1 MEEKHTFAS
10 AIHQED
16 VDDESPA
23 IQALAASAQ
32 RKLDFRLMP
41 ILTLVYLFA
50 FIDRSNAGNAR
61 VLGMSEDLHLDAYRF
76 NISLSCFYVPY
87 ILFEIPA
94 NIMCKIVGPKIWIP
108 FLTFT
113 FGVIVMSMASVQS
126 YHGFLAARTFLGLAE
141 AGIMPGITYCLS
153 CFYRRRELVSRVG
166 IYSSVASL
174 SGAFGGLLAAAFAK
188 VPAWGIMHTWRN
200 IFFFEGII
208 SMLIAV
214 LAFFLIP
221 ASVEKAPFL
230 TPAEKEVT
238 ARRLARDLGAGHVE
252 VSVLRCLRRAVF
264 NLNTILIA
272 VASLCSLLTMNS
284 MALFMPSIL
293 NALGYSGIHSQ
304 LLSVPPYCW
313 AALVCVTVTT
323 LSGRSQK
330 RGIWITG
337 LMPITATGF
346 ILLLTRTHTAVRYF
360 ALFLCLTGAFT
371 VSPMFVAWCMDNTA
385 GHMTRAIA
393 AGAVVG
399 FGNIGGLIAAWAYV
413 LPDAPGY
420 VKGHALNLGFAVFC
434 VVVVCVAIWNLHRE
448 NQLKA
453 EGRRD
458 DRVVGKSPE
467 DIQDLGHM
475 HPEFYFTL

>member
-1 MEEKHTFAS
+1 MEEKQTFAS
-10 AIHQED
+10 TTHQED
-16 VDDESPA
+16 VDEESLA
-23 IQALAASAQ
+23 NQALAASAQ

-76 NISLSCFYVPY
+76 NIALSAFYVPY
-87 ILFEIPA
+87 ILFEI
-94 NIMCKIVGPKIWIP
+94 
-108 FLTFT
+108 
-113 FGVIVMSMASVQS
+113 
-126 YHGFLAARTFLGLAE
+126 
-141 AGIMPGITYCLS
+141 
-153 CFYRRRELVSRVG
+153 
-166 IYSSVASL
+166 
-174 SGAFGGLLAAAFAK
+174 GAFGGLLATAFAK
-188 VPAWGIMHTWRN
+188 VPAWGIIHTWRN

-208 SMLIAV
+208 SMLIAG

-238 ARRLARDLGAGHVE
+238 SRWLARDLGAGHAE
-252 VSVLRCLRRAVF
+252 DSVLRYLRRAVL
-264 NLNTILIA
+264 NLNTTLIA

-293 NALGYSGIHSQ
+293 TAMGYSGIHSQ

-313 AALVCVTVTT
+313 AAIVCVTVTT
-323 LSGRSQK
+323 LSSRTHK
-330 RGIWITG
+330 RGVWIVT

-346 ILLLTRTHTAVRYF
+346 ILLLTSTRTAVRYF
-360 ALFLCLTGAFT
+360 AIFLCLTGAFT

-385 GHMTRAIA
+385 GHMTRAMA

-413 LPDAPGY
+413 LPDAPQY
-420 VKGHALNLGFAVFC
+420 IKGHALNLGFSAFC
-434 VVVVCVAIWNLHRE
+434 VVVVCGAMWNLHRE
-448 NQLKA
+448 NRLKA
-453 EGRRD
+453 AGRRD
-458 DRVVGKSPE
+458 DRVAGKSPE
-467 DIQDLGHM
+467 EIRDLGHT